1 MSDSQGQLLEGI
13 TYLFCLPLSVL
24 GEVVLVFR
32 NRLVDVRN
40 TFMPIQLLETVFHY
54 VILDLTPAV
63 DCAKQLFISGVKVH
77 LNDPPLC
84 QTLLYEVV
92 AISLSGYLPLYTMK
106 LYVQG

>member
-40 TFMPIQLLETVFHY
+40 TFMPIQLLETVFH
-54 VILDLTPAV
+54 I
-63 DCAKQLFISGVKVH
+63 
-77 LNDPPLC
+77 
-84 QTLLYEVV
+84 
-92 AISLSGYLPLYTMK
+92 M
-106 LYVQG
+106 